1 MTTNARLP
9 RVQLGR
15 SEKPLLP
22 LGMGGSFYGLD
33 HARHEGEADILA
45 ALEAALEVGI
55 THFDTATDYGQ
66 GYSERL
72 LARFINAEPD
82 RRERIFLAS
91 KANLNDT
98 GARAVTEAIDA
109 SLARLRT
116 DVIDLYYLH
125 WPRTGQDMRAWMEG
139 LEEARSQGKIRAV
152 GVSNFSVAQMK
163 RLSEVGKI
171 DVYQLGYNLLW
182 RFGEADIVPYCT
194 EHDID
199 LVVYS
204 ALAHGILAGKYGR
217 QLEFAPDDQRW
228 SITLFRDSVWSHVFE
243 AVEAMKEVAAR
254 AGFLLQH
261 LALRWL
267 LRQRGVK
274 TVLVSAKNR
283 QHVLANAQALELEVP
298 DTVLDELTRL
308 SDRAI
313 QSVPNEG
320 NPFGYHP

>member
-1 MTTNARLP
+1 
-9 RVQLGR
+9 
-15 SEKPLLP
+15 
-22 LGMGGSFYGLD
+22 MGGSFYGLD

-163 RLSEVGKI
+163 RLS
-171 DVYQLGYNLLW
+171 
-182 RFGEADIVPYCT
+182 
-194 EHDID
+194 
-199 LVVYS
+199 
-204 ALAHGILAGKYGR
+204 
-217 QLEFAPDDQRW
+217 
-228 SITLFRDSVWSHVFE
+228 
-243 AVEAMKEVAAR
+243 
-254 AGFLLQH
+254 
-261 LALRWL
+261 
-267 LRQRGVK
+267 
-274 TVLVSAKNR
+274 
-283 QHVLANAQALELEVP
+283 
-298 DTVLDELTRL
+298 
-308 SDRAI
+308 
-313 QSVPNEG
+313 
-320 NPFGYHP
+320 

>member
-1 MTTNARLP
+1 VTTNARLP
-9 RVQLGR
+9 RVQLAQ
-15 SEKPLLP
+15 SEERLLP

-33 HARHEGEADILA
+33 HGQRQGEADILA

-72 LARFINAEPD
+72 FGRFINAESD
-82 RRERIFLAS
+82 RRERVFLAS

-98 GARAVTEAIDA
+98 SARAVTDAIDA

-116 DVIDLYYLH
+116 DAIDLYYLH

-139 LEEARSQGKIRAV
+139 LEAARSQGKIRAI
-152 GVSNFSVAQMK
+152 GVSNFSVAQMEHI
-163 RLSEVGKI
+163 SEVGRI

-182 RFGEADIVPYCT
+182 RFGEADVVPYCA

-199 LVVYS
+199 IVVYS
-204 ALAHGILAGKYGR
+204 ALAHGILSGKYAQ
-217 QLEFAPDDQRW
+217 QLEFAPEDQRW
-228 SITLFRDSVWSHVFE
+228 TITLFRGDVWPHVYD

-254 AGFLLQH
+254 ANLSLSH

-267 LRQRGVK
+267 LRQRGVN

-283 QHVLANAQALELEVP
+283 QQVLANAQALEVEVP
-298 DTVLDELTRL
+298 DDVVDELTRL
-308 SDRAI
+308 SDRAM